1 MNFVNRGDLNLV
13 NINILKIRSAFG
25 EKMSFNLNQKV
36 DDIEVNGQKITFV
49 NPINAFGEVVNVNG
63 FFEVTGQTS
72 AMISTQCTSCLE
84 PFAINLKG
92 SLQEVYARSE
102 EIIENSNPDSE
113 MIGFEGDV
121 IDIEPEVI
129 KSLLIEL
136 PMRLVCSTECRGLC
150 HRCGTNLNV
159 KQCNCQTEDI
169 DPRLAVL
176 TKLKQ

>member
-1 MNFVNRGDLNLV
+1 
-13 NINILKIRSAFG
+13 
-25 EKMSFNLNQKV
+25 MSFNIKQV
-36 DDIEVNGQKITFV
+36 ADDIEINGQKISFV
-49 NPINAFGEVVNVNG
+49 GPLNAFGEVVNVNG

-72 AMISTQCTSCLE
+72 ATISTECTSCLE
-84 PFAINLKG
+84 PFEIKLEG
-92 SLQEVYARSE
+92 SLKEVYARAD
-102 EIIENSNPDSE
+102 EILESSTSDSE

-136 PMRLVCSTECRGLC
+136 PMRLVCSQECKGLC

-159 KQCNCQTEDI
+159 KQCNCQLEDI
-169 DPRLAVL
+169 DSRLAVL